1 VKQALLLF
9 LCIISQG
16 LAAQIEQSGRFE
28 MEFDWRNDAPFVIS
42 TEEKGFLMVQ
52 SILASQGKDYPLV
65 VIQMDTDLKVVWE
78 DSIRIQREF
87 HLIGYHY
94 TNNKTYLL
102 LQNSPAKTKVR
113 VLAIDNE
120 SRQII
125 SHEAKDLLEIEIEE
139 FEIVQNSAVIG
150 GYYDGRP
157 VVMAYDLENDK
168 VRTLPNVFKNNSKLV
183 EVKVNKDGVTFNVLI
198 SQDNLAR
205 DKTIL
210 VSTYD
215 YLGNPVRDYEIL
227 TKPEYSLINGVSS
240 SINDISQVVTGL
252 YGYKSDANPAGLY
265 INYIDRVGQQT
276 MQYLSF
282 GELNHF
288 FAYLGEK
295 KAAKYRKKA
304 LNAKKAGKEMRY
316 RVHPLLSELIE
327 DDDHYV
333 LFGEFIKGFSNIDDI
348 NSRYGG
354 YDGVGRNYNNR
365 GLNSYN
371 DPFTNNGLGNMGT
384 NDFEFS
390 HAYTLVLDKQGNIM
404 WDDWAEIDKEMSG
417 LPTNMG
423 ELQWLDNRAVYLY
436 YSQEELHGK
445 LMDSTITH
453 EPLVSELALR
463 NENDVL
469 GYENE
474 NSLLTIKWYDNHF
487 LVSGVQNIK
496 TDGDASDQKK
506 VFFINK
512 VSINVAE
519 KAKGLD

>member
-1 VKQALLLF
+1 M
-9 LCIISQG
+9 
-16 LAAQIEQSGRFE
+16 AAQIEHNGRFE
-28 MEFDWRNDAPFVIS
+28 MEFDSRNDAPFVIA
-42 TEEKGFLMVQ
+42 TEEKGLLVVQ

-65 VIQMDTDLKVVWE
+65 VTQMDTDLKVVWE

-150 GYYDGRP
+150 GYYEGRP

-168 VRTLPNVFKNNSKLV
+168 VRTLPNVFKNDSKLI
-183 EVKVNKDGVTFNVLI
+183 EVKVNNDGLTFNVLI

-205 DKTIL
+205 DKTIV

-227 TKPEYSLINGVSS
+227 TKPEYSLINGISS

-252 YGYKSDANPAGLY
+252 YGYKSDGNPAGLY
-265 INYIDRVGQQT
+265 INHIDRVGQQT

-288 FAYLGEK
+288 FTYMGEK
-295 KAAKYRKKA
+295 KAEKYRKKA
-304 LNAKKAGKEMRY
+304 LKAKKAGKEVRY
-316 RVHPLLSELIE
+316 RIHPLLSELIE

-333 LFGEFIKGFSNIDDI
+333 LFGEFIKGFSNIEDI

-354 YDGVGRNYNNR
+354 YDGVSRNYNYR
-365 GLNSYN
+365 GLNSYS
-371 DPFTNNGLGNMGT
+371 DPFTNSSLGNMGT
-384 NDFEFS
+384 SDFEFS
-390 HAYTLVLDKQGNIM
+390 HAYVLVMDKQGNIL

-417 LPTNMG
+417 MPVNMG

-436 YSQEELHGK
+436 YSKEELHGK
-445 LMDSTITH
+445 LMDSTSTQEQLMSEIT
-453 EPLVSELALR
+453 LR

-469 GYENE
+469 RYENE
-474 NSLLTIKWYDNHF
+474 NSLRTLKWYNNYF
-487 LVSGVQNIK
+487 LVSGVQNIRTK
-496 TDGDASDQKK
+496 GESGEQKK

-512 VSINVAE
+512 VAISLTE